1 MILKEQQQ
9 PGIVQTCKPSASG
22 VGMKKLFGIKTED
35 NQFVNAI
42 QVLLKAFCISV
53 YSFVVL
59 TGGCPRVSH
68 LLVTL
73 YFLQK
78 SLPVVNR

>member
-1 MILKEQQQ
+1 
-9 PGIVQTCKPSASG
+9 
-22 VGMKKLFGIKTED
+22 
-35 NQFVNAI
+35 VNAI